1 MKQYDISKKAGQ
13 VSELDKAAQAK
24 AVEYMQEMAP
34 TR

>member
-13 VSELDKAAQAK
+13 VSELEKATEAK
-24 AVEYMQEMAP
+24 AIEYMQEMAP